1 MTKIQA
7 EHHHHLSTNR
17 IEALS
22 DGIFAFA
29 MTLLVLDLQFPDA
42 AVASGTPL
50 SALLFG
56 QVPRF
61 FNFLL
66 SFVLL
71 AVFWVIHNQQFHHI
85 KRSDKTLL
93 WINIGLL
100 AAIVLI
106 PFSAS
111 LEGDFEGQMLAEL
124 FFAGNIF
131 LIGLFFLLN
140 WAYAVKGKSF
150 TEQPL
155 EEDFINASL
164 LASMT
169 IPAIALLAMAGAL
182 VFPRHSANLFLLI
195 PLIMSAISWRTK
207 RRREQKA

>member
-1 MTKIQA
+1 MDEKQP
-7 EHHHHLSTNR
+7 EHHHQLSTHR
-17 IEALS
+17 IEGLS

-42 AVASGTPL
+42 AASSGISL
-50 SALLFG
+50 SSLLFG
-56 QVPRF
+56 QIPRF

-71 AVFWVIHNQQFHHI
+71 AVFWVIHTQQFHHI
-85 KRSDKTLL
+85 RKMDKLLL

-124 FFAGNIF
+124 FFAGNMF
-131 LIGLFFLLN
+131 LVGLFFLAN
-140 WAYAVKGKSF
+140 WAYAVKGKHF
-150 TEQPL
+150 TDRPL
-155 EEDFINASL
+155 EEDFINSSL
-164 LASMT
+164 IASMT
-169 IPAIALLAMAGAL
+169 IPAVSLLAMLGAL
-182 VFPRHSANLFLLI
+182 VFPRHSANIFLLI
-195 PLIMSAISWRTK
+195 PLIMTVINWRSK
-207 RRREQKA
+207 RRRKA